1 MLSRY
6 HPASRQIA
14 GHSFPTAAY
23 LAAIAFPINGG
34 KPERTTHYLFSPV
47 NSRVNLAFANRI
59 GLAVLDPISLTDAF
73 ERPTFSVIAFNYAI
87 YRRYYPNGHSLCQA
101 IAEVLQFQPMDRDQ
115 THLALSVL
123 APVYNEAP
131 NIRPLYQQITAAL
144 DGVVDNYEI
153 ILVDDG
159 STDDSFE
166 LMQALHREDPRV
178 VVIQFRRNFGQSAA
192 FAAGFDYAQGD
203 VIVTLDADLQND
215 PADIPMLMERL
226 EEGYDVVSGWRKN
239 RKDNIIRKIPS
250 LLANRLI
257 ANTTGIKLHD
267 TGCSLRVYRQ
277 EVVKNIHLYGEM
289 HRFIPALASWYG
301 IRLLEVPVNHR
312 PRLEGEAKY
321 GKFGLDRAFRVILDL
336 ITVYFMLG
344 YFGRPMHLFGSV
356 GLVSGGLGGLVGLY
370 LSVLKFVFGYSI
382 GERPLLL
389 LAVLLVIIGVQFMAM
404 GLLGE
409 LIVRTYYESQ
419 GKPIYHV
426 RTVLREPPHD

>member
-1 MLSRY
+1 
-6 HPASRQIA
+6 
-14 GHSFPTAAY
+14 
-23 LAAIAFPINGG
+23 
-34 KPERTTHYLFSPV
+34 
-47 NSRVNLAFANRI
+47 
-59 GLAVLDPISLTDAF
+59 
-73 ERPTFSVIAFNYAI
+73 
-87 YRRYYPNGHSLCQA
+87 
-101 IAEVLQFQPMDRDQ
+101 MDRDQ

-131 NIRPLYQQITAAL
+131 NIRPLYEQITAAL
-144 DGVVDNYEI
+144 DGVVDDYEI
-153 ILVDDG
+153 LLVDDG
-159 STDDSFE
+159 STDDSFK
-166 LMQALHREDPRV
+166 LMHALHEKDPRV

-192 FAAGFDYAQGD
+192 FAAGFDYARGD

-215 PADIPMLMERL
+215 PADIPMLMEHL
-226 EEGYDVVSGWRKN
+226 AEGYDVVTGWRKN

-257 ANTTGIKLHD
+257 AHTTGIKLHD
-267 TGCSLRVYRQ
+267 TGCSLRAYRQ

-356 GLVSGGLGGLVGLY
+356 GLVSGGLGALIGLY

-426 RTVLREPPHD
+426 RNVLRGSLDD

>member
-1 MLSRY
+1 
-6 HPASRQIA
+6 
-14 GHSFPTAAY
+14 
-23 LAAIAFPINGG
+23 
-34 KPERTTHYLFSPV
+34 
-47 NSRVNLAFANRI
+47 
-59 GLAVLDPISLTDAF
+59 
-73 ERPTFSVIAFNYAI
+73 
-87 YRRYYPNGHSLCQA
+87 
-101 IAEVLQFQPMDRDQ
+101 MDRDQ

-215 PADIPMLMERL
+215 PADIPMLVERL

-257 ANTTGIKLHD
+257 AKTTGIKLHD
-267 TGCSLRVYRQ
+267 TGCSLRAYRQ

-419 GKPIYHV
+419 GKPIYHA